1 MLYPT
6 VLYYRGKNA
15 VRGISVRILS
25 KRFSP
30 LSMELALSEF
40 FQQQR
45 FILNDTLTDEIIAER
60 CQSIIH
66 TLEDPPTSYTEEASD
81 YWDAIVHELPFDW
94 TAQVIAELKLLNRA
108 EVLEV
113 ADRWLLGED
122 SRASLSVMIFSLQH
136 ESEYSALVAR
146 QQQQQTYVHSQ
157 QQNSEE
163 STTTLTPTATIGVS
177 TTTTTTTT
185 TSNDDTVK
193 YDSRFA
199 SRNHT
204 SYHFT
209 IDELVKLRDNL
220 KF

>member
-1 MLYPT
+1 MLYST

-45 FILNDTLTDEIIAER
+45 SILNDTVTDEIIAER

-94 TAQVIAELKLLNRA
+94 TAQVITELKLLNRA

-113 ADRWLLGED
+113 ADRWLFGED

-157 QQNSEE
+157 QQQY
-163 STTTLTPTATIGVS
+163 STTTLTPTATTGTS
-177 TTTTTTTT
+177 
-185 TSNDDTVK
+185 TSNDDTMK

-199 SRNHT
+199 SSNHT